1 MVELNVKLKSGQD
14 ADPLWREKTELL
26 HQAYYTIDKR
36 RPYNRAKD
44 KILVFPYALKDGKCI
59 AVGTTKTS
67 VAKFWV
73 GIGILKKIEDSYLEF
88 ILTPSQILKSKF
100 EKENISID
108 GLRGKNFKQIKIS
121 V

>member
-14 ADPLWREKTELL
+14 SDPLWKEKTELL
-26 HQAYYTIDKR
+26 HQAYYTVSKR

-44 KILVFPYALKDGKCI
+44 KILVFPTPVKDGKVI

-73 GIGILKKIEDSYLEF
+73 GIGVLKKTENGYQEY
-88 ILTPSQILKSKF
+88 ILSPSQIESSKLR
-100 EKENISID
+100 KDSILIE
-108 GLRGKNFKQIKIS
+108 GLDSKNFKVLNLIE
-121 V
+121 